1 MSWLPLSSLFKMCG
15 MVTNIMSGSNRPKS
29 PLEAAIGVAGEPATE
44 AFSLLANETRIAIL
58 LALWDAYDPYAVENS
73 VPYRRSSTGWG
84 CATAVGSI
92 TISAN

>member
-1 MSWLPLSSLFKMCG
+1 
-15 MVTNIMSGSNRPKS
+15 MVTNSMSGSNRTTS
-29 PLEAAIGVAGEPATE
+29 PLEAATGVAGEPATE

-73 VPYRRSSTGWG
+73 VPYSTLLAGWG